1 MWKSAWDMA
10 VNLGF
15 MAAGNSDKETPLM
28 KQYHTIKA
36 QYPGAI
42 LLFRVGDF
50 YETFSEDAR
59 IASKVLGIVLTK
71 RSNGAASDQDL
82 AGFPHHSLDNY
93 LPRLV
98 KAGYR
103 VAICDQLEDPKKTK
117 TIVKRGVTELVTP
130 GVSYNDKVL
139 EIKQSNYLVSVV
151 EQNMQWA
158 ASFLDISTGEFMA
171 CEGSL
176 ITIKKLIDAFKPAE
190 WILPKQQ
197 QHTIFEMLGTP
208 TSFQTID
215 SWVYEASNA
224 QDALCRQFKT
234 QNLKGFGIADMT
246 LAIGASAA
254 ILQYLQFTHHT
265 HIDHINRISR
275 IDEGDSVWIDGFT
288 ARNLELTRPIYQG
301 GTAVIDVIDKT
312 CTAMGA
318 RLLRNWLVFP
328 LLNRKAIESRHQRV
342 EVFIHNATE
351 TSVFRDTMKQIGD
364 LQRLVSKVALRK
376 IGPRECLTLG
386 YGLDHL
392 AECKDLFEKSSD
404 PQLQALASQID
415 PLPRLQ
421 TLLSD
426 RLLADAPAVAAKGGI
441 FKSPVHPELQELRE
455 LTVSGKDKLI
465 EIQQAEIQRSGIPS
479 LKIGFNNVFGYYL
492 EVTNS
497 HKDKAPEDWIRK
509 QTLANAERY
518 ITPELKIYEEKI
530 LNAEDRILTLEA
542 QLWESLLNDISEF
555 VPLLQQQAV
564 ILAELDVLAGFAQ
577 LAMDS
582 NYCKP
587 QLNDGHDLLLKDC
600 RHPVIEFQLPAGESY
615 IPNTIE
621 INKNEQRI
629 IILTGPN
636 MSGKSAILRQT
647 ALAVI
652 LAQIGCFVPC
662 SEAHIGITDKI
673 YTRVGASDNISVGES
688 TFMVEMS
695 ETASIL
701 NNLSDRSLVLL
712 DEIGRGTSTYDGVSL
727 AWSIAEYLHS
737 HTSAP
742 KTLFAT
748 HYHELNELETKCP
761 GIVNFHISIKEQGAQ
776 IVFLR
781 KLTRGGS
788 EHSFG
793 IHVAQLAGIPNAV
806 LMRATEILNK
816 LEEDRSNLSPQK
828 TLKNTSSKPVYQMNM
843 FQTEDPKLI
852 QVKKLLAGLDINT
865 LTPIEAL
872 LKLQAL
878 QGILN
883 EKLS

>member
-1 MWKSAWDMA
+1 MA
-10 VNLGF
+10 G
-15 MAAGNSDKETPLM
+15 ASTDKETPLM
-28 KQYHTIKA
+28 KQYHSIKA

-139 EIKQSNYLVSVV
+139 ETKQSNYLASVY

-158 ASFLDISTGEFMA
+158 VAFLDISTGEFHVS
-171 CEGSL
+171 EGS
-176 ITIKKLIDAFKPAE
+176 IVSIKKLLDAYKPSE
-190 WILPKQQ
+190 WLMPKQQ
-197 QHTIFEMLGTP
+197 QSLVHELLGTP
-208 TSFQTID
+208 TSFQTLE
-215 SWVYEASNA
+215 SWVYEPGTA
-224 QDALCRQFKT
+224 QESLCRQFKT
-234 QNLKGFGIADMT
+234 QNLKGYGIAGMP
-246 LAIGASAA
+246 LAIAA
-254 ILQYLQFTHHT
+254 AAATLQYLNITHHT
-265 HIDHINRISR
+265 HIAHINSIAR
-275 IDEGDSVWIDGFT
+275 IDEHDSVWIDGFT
-288 ARNLELTRPIYQG
+288 ARNLELVRPIYQG
-301 GTAVIDVIDKT
+301 GTALIDVIDKT

-318 RLLRNWLVFP
+318 RLLRQWLVFP
-328 LLNRKAIESRHQRV
+328 LIRRNDIEARHNQV
-342 EVFIHNATE
+342 EVFINNASE
-351 TSVFRDTMKQIGD
+351 TSSFRDTMKQIGD

-376 IGPRECLTLG
+376 IGPRECLMLG
-386 YGLDHL
+386 YGLENL
-392 AECKDLFEKSSD
+392 QESKALFENSKD
-404 PQLQALASQID
+404 PLLQALAHKID
-415 PLPRLQ
+415 SLPQLQ
-421 TLLSD
+421 QLIMD
-426 RLLADAPAVAAKGGI
+426 RILADAPAVAAKGGI
-441 FKSPVHPELQELRE
+441 FKSHVHPELEELRG
-455 LTVSGKDKLI
+455 LTTSGKDKLI
-465 EIQQAEIQRSGIPS
+465 EIQQQEIERSGITS

-497 HKDKAPEDWIRK
+497 HKDKAPSDWIRK
-509 QTLANAERY
+509 QTLTNAERY
-518 ITPELKIYEEKI
+518 ITPELKVYEEKI
-530 LNAEDRILTLEA
+530 LNAEDRILALEA
-542 QLWESLLNDISEF
+542 QLWEQLLDAMAEH
-555 VPLLQQQAV
+555 VPALQLQANL
-564 ILAELDVLAGFAQ
+564 LAELDVLAGFAQ
-577 LAMDS
+577 LAMD
-582 NYCKP
+582 NHYCKP
-587 QLNDGHDLLLKDC
+587 QMNDGHSLLLKDC
-600 RHPVIEFQLPAGESY
+600 RHPVIEYQLPPGESY
-615 IPNTIE
+615 IPNTISL
-621 INKNEQRI
+621 NKDEQRI

-652 LAQIGCFVPC
+652 LAQIGCYAPC
-662 SEAHIGITDKI
+662 SAAEIGVVDKI

-688 TFMVEMS
+688 TFMVEMT

-727 AWSIAEYLHS
+727 AWSIAEYIHS
-737 HTSAP
+737 HPSQP

-748 HYHELNELETKCP
+748 HYHELNELESKCP
-761 GIVNFHISIKEQGAQ
+761 GIRNYHISIKEQGSQ
-776 IVFLR
+776 IIFLR
-781 KLTRGGS
+781 KLTAGGS

-806 LMRATEILNK
+806 LLRATEILNR
-816 LEEDRSNLSPQK
+816 LEEDRTNLSPQK
-828 TLKNTSSKPVYQMNM
+828 TLKKTDSKPVYQMNM
-843 FQTEDPKLI
+843 FQTEDPKMI
-852 QVKKLLAGLDINT
+852 QVKKLCGGIDINT

-872 LKLQAL
+872 LKLQAI

-883 EKLS
+883 NQL

>member
-1 MWKSAWDMA
+1 MA
-10 VNLGF
+10 G
-15 MAAGNSDKETPLM
+15 ASTDKETPLM
-28 KQYHTIKA
+28 KQYHSIKA

-139 EIKQSNYLVSVV
+139 ETKQSNYLASVY

-158 ASFLDISTGEFMA
+158 VAFLDISTGEFHVS
-171 CEGSL
+171 EGS
-176 ITIKKLIDAFKPAE
+176 IVSIKKLLDAYKPSE
-190 WILPKQQ
+190 WLMPKQQ
-197 QHTIFEMLGTP
+197 QSLVHELLGTP
-208 TSFQTID
+208 TSFQTLE
-215 SWVYEASNA
+215 SWVYEPSTA
-224 QDALCRQFKT
+224 QESLCRQFKT
-234 QNLKGFGIADMT
+234 QNLKGYGIAEMP
-246 LAIGASAA
+246 LAIAA
-254 ILQYLQFTHHT
+254 AAATLQYLNITHHT
-265 HIDHINRISR
+265 HIAHINSIAR
-275 IDEGDSVWIDGFT
+275 IDEHDSVWIDGFT
-288 ARNLELTRPIYQG
+288 ARNLELVRPIYQG
-301 GTAVIDVIDKT
+301 GTALIDVIDKT

-318 RLLRNWLVFP
+318 RLLRQWLVFP
-328 LLNRKAIESRHQRV
+328 LIRRNDIEARHNQV
-342 EVFIHNATE
+342 EVFINNASE
-351 TSVFRDTMKQIGD
+351 TSSFRDTMKQIGD

-376 IGPRECLTLG
+376 IGPRECLMLG
-386 YGLDHL
+386 YGLENL
-392 AECKDLFEKSSD
+392 QESKALFENSKD
-404 PQLQALASQID
+404 PLLQALAHKID
-415 PLPRLQ
+415 SLPQLQ
-421 TLLSD
+421 QLIMD
-426 RLLADAPAVAAKGGI
+426 RILADAPAVAAKGGI
-441 FKSPVHPELQELRE
+441 FKSHVHPELEELRG
-455 LTVSGKDKLI
+455 LTTSGKDKLI
-465 EIQQAEIQRSGIPS
+465 EIQQQEIERSGITS

-497 HKDKAPEDWIRK
+497 HKDKAPSDWIRK
-509 QTLANAERY
+509 QTLTNAERY
-518 ITPELKIYEEKI
+518 ITPELKVYEEKI
-530 LNAEDRILTLEA
+530 LNAEDRILALEA
-542 QLWESLLNDISEF
+542 QLWEQLLDAMAEH
-555 VPLLQQQAV
+555 VPALQLQANL
-564 ILAELDVLAGFAQ
+564 LAELDVLAGFAQ
-577 LAMDS
+577 LAMD
-582 NYCKP
+582 NHYCKP
-587 QLNDGHDLLLKDC
+587 QMNDGHSLLLKDC
-600 RHPVIEFQLPAGESY
+600 RHPVIEYQLPPGESY
-615 IPNTIE
+615 IPNI
-621 INKNEQRI
+621 ISLNKDEQRI

-652 LAQIGCFVPC
+652 LAQIGCYAPC
-662 SEAHIGITDKI
+662 SAAEIGVVDKI

-688 TFMVEMS
+688 TFMVEMT

-727 AWSIAEYLHS
+727 AWSIAEYIHS
-737 HTSAP
+737 HPSQP

-748 HYHELNELETKCP
+748 HYHELNELESKCP
-761 GIVNFHISIKEQGAQ
+761 GIRNYHISIKEQGSQ
-776 IVFLR
+776 IIFLR
-781 KLTRGGS
+781 KLTAGGS

-806 LMRATEILNK
+806 LLRATEILNR
-816 LEEDRSNLSPQK
+816 LEEDRTNLSPQK
-828 TLKNTSSKPVYQMNM
+828 TLKKTDSKPVYQMNM
-843 FQTEDPKLI
+843 FQTEDPKMI
-852 QVKKLLAGLDINT
+852 QVKKLCGGIDINT

-872 LKLQAL
+872 LKLQAI

-883 EKLS
+883 NQL

>member
-1 MWKSAWDMA
+1 MA
-10 VNLGF
+10 G
-15 MAAGNSDKETPLM
+15 ASTDKETPLM
-28 KQYHTIKA
+28 KQYHSIKA

-139 EIKQSNYLVSVV
+139 ETKQSNYLASVY

-158 ASFLDISTGEFMA
+158 VAFLDISTGEFYVS
-171 CEGSL
+171 EGSMSA
-176 ITIKKLIDAFKPAE
+176 IKKLIDAYKPSE
-190 WILPKQQ
+190 WLMPKQQ
-197 QHTIFEMLGTP
+197 QSLIQEMLGTP
-208 TSFQTID
+208 ASFQTMET
-215 SWVYEASNA
+215 WVYEPSTA
-224 QDALCRQFKT
+224 QEALCRQFKT
-234 QNLKGFGIADMT
+234 QNLKGFGIAEMP
-246 LAIGASAA
+246 LAVSAA
-254 ILQYLQFTHHT
+254 AAALQYLTLTHHT
-265 HIDHINRISR
+265 HTAHINGISR
-275 IDEGDSVWIDGFT
+275 IDENQSVWIDGFT
-288 ARNLELTRPIYQG
+288 ARNLELVRPIYQG
-301 GTAVIDVIDKT
+301 GTALIDVIDKT

-318 RLLRNWLVFP
+318 RLLRQWLVFP
-328 LLNRKAIESRHQRV
+328 LIHRQAIEARHNQV
-342 EVFIHNATE
+342 EVFINNAAE
-351 TSVFRDTMKQIGD
+351 TSSFRDTMKQIGD

-376 IGPRECLTLG
+376 IGPRECLMLG
-386 YGLDHL
+386 YGLENL
-392 AECKDLFEKSSD
+392 QESKDLFAQSKD
-404 PQLQALASQID
+404 PQLQALANKIDALPNLQALIMDQI
-415 PLPRLQ
+415 
-421 TLLSD
+421 
-426 RLLADAPAVAAKGGI
+426 LADAPAVAAKGGI
-441 FKSPVHPELQELRE
+441 FKSHVHPELEELRG
-455 LTVSGKDKLI
+455 LTTSGKDKLI
-465 EIQQAEIQRSGIPS
+465 EIQQQEIERSGISS

-509 QTLANAERY
+509 QTLTNAERY

-530 LNAEDRILTLEA
+530 LNAEDRILALEA
-542 QLWESLLNDISEF
+542 QLWEQLLDSMSSF
-555 VPLLQQQAV
+555 VAPLQLQANL
-564 ILAELDVLAGFAQ
+564 LAELDVLAGFAQ
-577 LAMDS
+577 LAMD
-582 NYCKP
+582 NQYCKP
-587 QLNDGHDLLLKDC
+587 SMNDGFDLVLKDC
-600 RHPVIEFQLPAGESY
+600 RHPVIEYQLPPGESY
-615 IPNTIE
+615 IPNTISLDKE
-621 INKNEQRI
+621 AQRI

-652 LAQIGCFVPC
+652 LAQIGCYTPC
-662 SEAHIGITDKI
+662 SAAEIGVVDKI

-688 TFMVEMS
+688 TFMVEMT

-727 AWSIAEYLHS
+727 AWSIAEYIHS
-737 HTSAP
+737 HPAQP

-748 HYHELNELETKCP
+748 HYHELNELESKCP
-761 GIVNFHISIKEQGAQ
+761 GIRNYHISIKEQGSQ
-776 IVFLR
+776 IIFLR
-781 KLTRGGS
+781 KLTQGGS

-806 LMRATEILNK
+806 LLRATEILNQ
-816 LEEDRSNLSPQK
+816 LEQERANLSPQK
-828 TLKNTSSKPVYQMNM
+828 TLKKTDTKPVSQMNL

-852 QVKKLLAGLDINT
+852 QVKKLCGTLDINT

-872 LKLQAL
+872 LKLQAI

-883 EKLS
+883 NKL

>member
-1 MWKSAWDMA
+1 MA
-10 VNLGF
+10 G
-15 MAAGNSDKETPLM
+15 ASTDKETPLM
-28 KQYHTIKA
+28 KQYHSIKA

-139 EIKQSNYLVSVV
+139 ETKQSNYLASVY
-151 EQNMQWA
+151 ERNMQWA
-158 ASFLDISTGEFMA
+158 VAFLDISTGEFHVT
-171 CEGSL
+171 EGS
-176 ITIKKLIDAFKPAE
+176 IVSIKKLIDAYKPAE
-190 WILPKQQ
+190 WLMSKQQ
-197 QHTIFEMLGTP
+197 QSLVQELLGMP
-208 TSFQTID
+208 SSFQTLE
-215 SWVYEASNA
+215 SWVYEASTA
-224 QDALCRQFKT
+224 EEALCRQFKT
-234 QNLKGFGIADMT
+234 QNLKGYGIAEMP
-246 LAIGASAA
+246 LAIAA
-254 ILQYLQFTHHT
+254 AAATLQYLNLTHHH
-265 HIDHINRISR
+265 HIAHINRISR
-275 IDEGDSVWIDGFT
+275 IDEHDSVWIDGFT
-288 ARNLELTRPIYQG
+288 ARNLELVRPIYQG
-301 GTAVIDVIDKT
+301 GTALIDVIDKT

-318 RLLRNWLVFP
+318 RLLRQWLVFP
-328 LLNRKAIESRHQRV
+328 LIDRTAIEARHNQV
-342 EVFIHNATE
+342 EVFLNNTSE
-351 TSVFRDTMKQIGD
+351 TSSFRDTMKQIGD

-376 IGPRECLTLG
+376 IGPRECLMLG
-386 YGLDHL
+386 YGLENL
-392 AECKDLFEKSSD
+392 QESKVLFENSQD
-404 PQLQALASQID
+404 PQLQSLAKKIDSLPQLQHLIMDQI
-415 PLPRLQ
+415 
-421 TLLSD
+421 
-426 RLLADAPAVAAKGGI
+426 LADAPAVAAKGGI
-441 FKSPVHPELQELRE
+441 FKSHVHPELEELRG
-455 LTVSGKDKLI
+455 LTTSGKDKLI
-465 EIQQAEIQRSGIPS
+465 EIQQQEIERSGISS

-509 QTLANAERY
+509 QTLTNAERY
-518 ITPELKIYEEKI
+518 ITPELKVYEEKI
-530 LNAEDRILTLEA
+530 LNAEDRILALESEI
-542 QLWESLLNDISEF
+542 WELLLTSMAEF
-555 VPLLQQQAV
+555 VPALQLQANL
-564 ILAELDVLAGFAQ
+564 LAELDVLAGFAQ
-577 LAMDS
+577 LAMDN

-587 QLNDGHDLLLKDC
+587 SMNDGYDLLLKDC
-600 RHPVIEFQLPAGESY
+600 RHPVIEYQLPPGESY
-615 IPNTIE
+615 IPNTIQLDKE
-621 INKNEQRI
+621 AQRI

-652 LAQIGCFVPC
+652 LAQIGCYAPC
-662 SEAHIGITDKI
+662 SAAEIGVVDKI

-688 TFMVEMS
+688 TFMVEMT

-727 AWSIAEYLHS
+727 AWSIAEYIHS
-737 HTSAP
+737 HPSQP

-748 HYHELNELETKCP
+748 HYHELNELESKCP
-761 GIVNFHISIKEQGAQ
+761 GIRNYHISIKEQGSQ
-776 IVFLR
+776 IIFLR
-781 KLTRGGS
+781 KLTAGGS

-806 LMRATEILNK
+806 LLRATEILNR
-816 LEEDRSNLSPQK
+816 LEEDRTNLSPQK
-828 TLKNTSSKPVYQMNM
+828 TLKKTDAKPVYQMNM
-843 FQTEDPKLI
+843 FQTEDPKMI
-852 QVKKLLAGLDINT
+852 QVKKLCGGIDINT

-872 LKLQAL
+872 LKLQAI

-883 EKLS
+883 NQL